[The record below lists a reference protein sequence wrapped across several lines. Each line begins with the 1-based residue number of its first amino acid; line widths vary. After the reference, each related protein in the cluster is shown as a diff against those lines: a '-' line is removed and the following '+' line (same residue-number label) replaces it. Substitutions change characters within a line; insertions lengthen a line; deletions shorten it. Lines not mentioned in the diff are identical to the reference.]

1 MSACFWLSS
10 RGAVRGRRGDPVA
23 HVGFRT
29 LRDCFVTVLL
39 AMTTAAT
46 HAQEPYPT
54 RNVRV
59 IVPFSPGTGID
70 ILARTLGAKL
80 GERWKTSVIV
90 DNRPGASG
98 NIGTE
103 AVAKAAPDGYTLL
116 MTASTIVTNRG
127 FFKTMPYDAVKDFAP
142 VMPLARG
149 SLAFVTHPSLPVR
162 SVREFVS
169 LAKARPGEIN
179 YASPGNGTPHHL
191 ATELFKLRTG
201 IDVKHIP
208 YKATG
213 PAVAD
218 ILGGHVSVMFLPI
231 HVALPHAHAKKLR
244 LLAAGGSRRAAA
256 TPNVPSLAE
265 AAGIRDIDVDIWYA
279 LYAPAGTAAPV
290 VTRLNADIAALL
302 REGDTSETLAKQ
314 GLTPTG
320 GTPDDLARLTRTDLE
335 RWLKVVREARIQP
348 D

>member
-1 MSACFWLSS
+1 MTSTAILAS
-10 RGAVRGRRGDPVA
+10 GA
-23 HVGFRT
+23 
-29 LRDCFVTVLL
+29 
-39 AMTTAAT
+39 
-46 HAQEPYPT
+46 HAQEPYPA

-80 GERWKTSVIV
+80 GERWKLSVIV

-103 AVAKAAPDGYTLL
+103 AVAKSSPDGYTLL

-127 FFKTMPYDAVKDFAP
+127 FFKTMPYDAAKDFAP
-142 VMPLARG
+142 VLPLAIG
-149 SLAFVTHPSLPVR
+149 SLAFVTHPSLPAR
-162 SVREFVS
+162 SVREFIA

-191 ATELFKLRTG
+191 AMELFKQRTG
-201 IDVKHIP
+201 IRLTHIP

-231 HVALPHAHAKKLR
+231 HVALPHAQAGKLR
-244 LLAAGGSRRAAA
+244 ILAAGGSRRAAA
-256 TPNVPSLAE
+256 TPKVPSLAE
-265 AAGIRDIDVDIWYA
+265 AANVRDVDVDIWYA
-279 LYAPAGTAAPV
+279 LYAPAGTAPAIV
-290 VTRLNADIAALL
+290 SKLNGDVSDAL
-302 REGDTSETLAKQ
+302 RDPETHHALAKQ

-320 GTPDDLARLTRTDLE
+320 GTPDDLARITRTDLE
-335 RWLKVVREARIQP
+335 RWLKVVHDARIQP

>member
-1 MSACFWLSS
+1 MTKKACGFLLF
-10 RGAVRGRRGDPVA
+10 VA
-23 HVGFRT
+23 ALVHGGI
-29 LRDCFVTVLL
+29 
-39 AMTTAAT
+39 AA
-46 HAQEPYPT
+46 AQETYPS
-54 RNVRV
+54 RNIRI

-70 ILARTLGAKL
+70 ILARTLGQKL
-80 GERWKTSVIV
+80 TERWKTPIVV

-103 AVAKAAPDGYTLL
+103 AAAKAPPDGYTLL

-127 FFKTMPYDAVKDFAP
+127 FFKAMPYDVVKDFAP
-142 VMPLARG
+142 VMPLALGR
-149 SLAFVTHPSLPVR
+149 LALVTHPSLPVR
-162 SVREFVS
+162 SVREFVG

-191 ATELFKLRTG
+191 AMELFKQRSG
-201 IDVKHIP
+201 IELTHIP

-218 ILGGHVSVMFLPI
+218 ILGGHVGVMFLPI
-231 HVALPHAHAKKLR
+231 HVALPHANATKLR
-244 LLAAGGSRRAAA
+244 VLAAGGTQRAAA

-265 AAGIRDIDVDIWYA
+265 AAGVRDIDVDIWYA
-279 LYAPAGTAAPV
+279 LYVPAGTPQS
-290 VTRLNADIAALL
+290 VTARLNNEINSAL
-302 REGDTSETLAKQ
+302 REPETRDTLAKQ

-320 GTPDDLARLTRTDLE
+320 GTPEELARLTQADLE
-335 RWLKVVREARIQP
+335 RWLRVVREARIQP